1 LKIKFIALALVG
13 LFSTAV
19 QAADEVTAYRP
30 GVGAPAY
37 LSATGRFELE
47 VGFDRASAG
56 GATATSLGG
65 LLKYG
70 LSDNIGLLFGVPY
83 LNVKDSTGSVKGL
96 GDSSIGLK
104 WVQKANASVA
114 YGVQAMATLPT
125 GSSAFKAD
133 KSTITLTGL
142 VGLDTAGFHTDFNV
156 GLIRPGTSVA
166 GIGKSRLAYSVG
178 VTRALGG
185 GFGAF
190 VEASGSRQSGTDSTV
205 TLLAAVTYTV
215 DPNLVVDASVS
226 RTKVA
231 GEGVTAFGVGMSYL
245 LPK

>member
-1 LKIKFIALALVG
+1 LKIKYIALAAFS

-56 GATATSLGG
+56 GVSATSLGG
-65 LLKYG
+65 LVKYG
-70 LSDNIGLLFGVPY
+70 LSDNVGLLFGLPY
-83 LNVKDSTGSVKGL
+83 LNAKSSSGSVKGL
-96 GDSSIGLK
+96 GDSFIGLK
-104 WVQKANASVA
+104 WVQKANDSFA
-114 YGVQAMATLPT
+114 YGAQATATLPT
-125 GSSAFKAD
+125 GSSAFKSD

-142 VGLDTAGFHTDFNV
+142 VGLDQAGFHTDFNL
-156 GLIRPGTSVA
+156 GLSRPGTTVA
-166 GIGKSRLAYSVG
+166 GVGKNRIAYSVG

-190 VEASGSRQSGTDSTV
+190 VEASGARQSGTNSSV

-231 GEGVTAFGVGMSYL
+231 GEGVTAYGVGMSYL

>member
-1 LKIKFIALALVG
+1 LKIKTIALVVIG

-47 VGFDRASAG
+47 VGLDRASSG
-56 GATATSLGG
+56 GTTATSLGG

-70 LSDNIGLLFGVPY
+70 LSDNVGLLFGLPY
-83 LNVKDSTGSVKGL
+83 LSVKDSTGSAKGL

-104 WVQKANASVA
+104 WVQKANDSFA
-114 YGVQAMATLPT
+114 YGVQALATLPT
-125 GSSAFKAD
+125 GSSNFKSN
-133 KSTITLTGL
+133 KSTVTLTGL
-142 VGLDTAGFHTDFNV
+142 VGFDQAGFHTDVNLGV
-156 GLIRPGTSVA
+156 IRPGESTF
-166 GIGKSRLAYSVG
+166 GIGRTRLAYSVG
-178 VTRALGG
+178 VSRAIGG

-190 VEASGSRQSGTDSTV
+190 VEASGSRQSGTDNST

-215 DPNLVVDASVS
+215 DPNLVLDGSIA
-226 RTKVA
+226 RTKSGGV
-231 GEGVTAFGVGMSYL
+231 GVTSYGVGMSYL